1 MSEFVCRVADADG
14 RVFSHVEAA
23 NTLDEARQKL
33 AERGLFVYSVE
44 ARGGRVGSLLRR
56 RTGRQIGGSDFL
68 ILNQQFNTLIKA
80 GLPILRALE
89 LLAARASSSRLR
101 PVVEQI
107 RDHVREGKS
116 LSEAVDEAGVFSKVY
131 STAILAGEKS
141 GNLPGVLDYYIAYQR
156 VSTGVKKK
164 IAATLVYPVLL
175 ITVAIIIVTYLVTG
189 VVPRF
194 ALLYRDMNVELPT
207 PTRVLIALT
216 VDYRFLF
223 LGFVALLALIAMG
236 VFLWSRTDEGGT
248 ALDRFKFRLP
258 LVGDTL
264 LKFQVAQFSRTLSTL
279 LTGGTPLVAGLQ
291 TATEAITS
299 KLLQSTVA
307 EATQMVREGESLHAA
322 LASKGVMPKMAVDM
336 IEVGESSGAIS
347 PMLNS
352 VAEFYEEEV
361 NLRLGAMVAIIEPV
375 LLIIMGMFVA
385 FILISDELPLLLGK
399 KLLIRVA
406 TARQIAD
413 VLKRTEQSQRV
424 LEQATEAFALQAP
437 KEE

>member
-1 MSEFVCRVADADG
+1 MGEFVCRVADADG
-14 RVFSHVEAA
+14 RVFSHVEPA

-33 AERGLFVYSVE
+33 ADRGLYVYSVE
-44 ARGGRVGSLLRR
+44 SRGGRLGSLVRR
-56 RTGRQIGGSDFL
+56 RTGRQVGGSDFL

-80 GLPILRALE
+80 GLPILRALD
-89 LLAARASSSRLR
+89 LLATRASSPKLR
-101 PVVEQI
+101 PVISQI
-107 RDHVREGKS
+107 RDQVREGKS
-116 LSEAVDEAGVFSKVY
+116 LSEAVDQAGVFSKVY

-164 IAATLVYPVLL
+164 IIATLIYPTLL
-175 ITVAIIIVTYLVTG
+175 ISVAIIIVTYLVTS
-189 VVPRF
+189 VIPKF

-207 PTRVLIALT
+207 PTRVLITLT
-216 VDYRFLF
+216 VDYRYVF
-223 LGFVALLALIAMG
+223 LGFVAVLAFAAAG
-236 VFLWSRTDEGGT
+236 VFLWSRTEEGGT

-258 LVGDTL
+258 VVGDTL

-299 KLLQSTVA
+299 RLLRSTLA
-307 EATQMVREGESLHAA
+307 HTTQMVREGESLHGA
-322 LASKGVMPKMAVDM
+322 LSSTGVMPEMAVDM

-361 NLRLGAMVAIIEPV
+361 NLRLSTMVSLIEPV
-375 LLIIMGMFVA
+375 LLIIMGLFVA
-385 FILISDELPLLLGK
+385 FILISLYLPIFSFSVG
-399 KLLIRVA
+399 A
-406 TARQIAD
+406 T
-413 VLKRTEQSQRV
+413 K
-424 LEQATEAFALQAP
+424 
-437 KEE
+437 